1 MEFSFIKSAVRPSQ
15 FPPPDRSEIAFA
27 GRSNVGKSSLIN
39 RLVNSPKLA
48 RTSSRPGRTRAIN
61 FFSVGKNLCLTDL
74 PGYGYAEVPLNLRRN
89 WKVLVETYLKTRH
102 NLKAVVVIID
112 IRRNMGQGDL
122 ELLRWLKTYEIDAIV
137 VLTKADKVSKG
148 KAKHHQDV
156 TSRQLTQEGFGQPI
170 SFSAKTGQ
178 GRQELWKAIEEKAG
192 SAYNA

>member
-1 MEFSFIKSAVRPSQ
+1 MEFSFIKSAILPAQ
-15 FPPPDRSEIAFA
+15 FPPPDKPEIAFA

-61 FFSVGKNLCLTDL
+61 FFNVDRRLCLTDL
-74 PGYGYAEVPLNLRRN
+74 PGYGYAEVPLKLRRN
-89 WKVLVETYLKTRH
+89 WKVLVETYLKKRQ

-122 ELLRWLKTYEIDAIV
+122 ELLRWLKAYEIGAIV

-148 KAKHHQDV
+148 KASHHQNV
-156 TSRQLTQEGFGQPI
+156 ISSQLMQEGFGQPI

-178 GRQELWKAIEEKAG
+178 GKQELWKAIHEVVG
-192 SAYNA
+192 TNL

>member
-15 FPPPDRSEIAFA
+15 FPPPDKPEIAFA

-61 FFSVGKNLCLTDL
+61 FFNVGKTLCLTDL
-74 PGYGYAEVPLNLRRN
+74 PGYGYAEAPLKLRRN
-89 WKVLVETYLKTRH
+89 WKVLVETYLKKRH

-148 KAKHHQDV
+148 KANQHHEV
-156 TSRQLTQEGFGQPI
+156 TSNQLMQEGFGQPI

-178 GRQELWKAIEEKAG
+178 GRQELWKVIQKVVG
-192 SAYNA
+192 TDS

>member
-1 MEFSFIKSAVRPSQ
+1 MEFSFIKSAILPAQ
-15 FPPPDRSEIAFA
+15 FPPPDKPEIAFA

-61 FFSVGKNLCLTDL
+61 FFNVDRRLCLTDL
-74 PGYGYAEVPLNLRRN
+74 PGYGYAEVPLKLRRN
-89 WKVLVETYLKTRH
+89 WKVLVETYLKKRQ

-122 ELLRWLKTYEIDAIV
+122 ELLRWLKAYEIGAIV

-148 KAKHHQDV
+148 KEKHHQNV
-156 TSRQLTQEGFGQPI
+156 ISSQLRQQGFGQPI

-178 GRQELWKAIEEKAG
+178 GKQELWKAIHEVVG
-192 SAYNA
+192 TNL

>member
-1 MEFSFIKSAVRPSQ
+1 MEFLFIKSAVRPSQ
-15 FPPPDRSEIAFA
+15 FPPPDRPEIAFA

-74 PGYGYAEVPLNLRRN
+74 PGYGYAEVPLKLRRN
-89 WKVLVETYLKTRH
+89 WKVLIETYLRKRH

-112 IRRNMGQGDL
+112 IRRTLGQGDL
-122 ELLRWLKTYEIDAIV
+122 ELLHWLRSYEIDAIV

-156 TSRQLTQEGFGQPI
+156 ISSQLMQEGFGQPI

-178 GRQELWKAIEEKAG
+178 GKQELWKAIEEKVR
-192 SAYNA
+192 SAYSV

>member
-1 MEFSFIKSAVRPSQ
+1 MEFSFIKSAILPAQ
-15 FPPPDRSEIAFA
+15 FPPPDKPEIAFA

-61 FFSVGKNLCLTDL
+61 FFNVDRRLCLTDL
-74 PGYGYAEVPLNLRRN
+74 PGYGYAEVPLKLRRN
-89 WKVLVETYLKTRH
+89 WKVLVETYLKKRQ

-122 ELLRWLKTYEIDAIV
+122 ELLRWLKAYEIGAIV

-148 KAKHHQDV
+148 KEKHHQNV
-156 TSRQLTQEGFGQPI
+156 ISSQLMQQGFGQPI

-178 GRQELWKAIEEKAG
+178 GKQELWKAIHEVVG
-192 SAYNA
+192 TNL

>member
-1 MEFSFIKSAVRPSQ
+1 MEFSFIKSAVQPSQ
-15 FPPPDRSEIAFA
+15 FPPPDKPEIAFA

-39 RLVNSPKLA
+39 RLVNSLKLA

-61 FFSVGKNLCLTDL
+61 FFNVDRRLCLTDL
-74 PGYGYAEVPLNLRRN
+74 PGYGYAEVPLKLRRN
-89 WKVLVETYLKTRH
+89 WKVLVETYLKKRQ

-122 ELLRWLKTYEIDAIV
+122 ELLRWLKAYEIGAIV

-148 KAKHHQDV
+148 KASHHQNAI
-156 TSRQLTQEGFGQPI
+156 SSQLMQQGFGQPI

-178 GRQELWKAIEEKAG
+178 GKQELWKAIHEVVG
-192 SAYNA
+192 TNL

>member
-1 MEFSFIKSAVRPSQ
+1 MEFSFIKSAVQPSQ
-15 FPPPDRSEIAFA
+15 FPPPDKPEIAFA

-61 FFSVGKNLCLTDL
+61 FFNVDRRLCLTDL
-74 PGYGYAEVPLNLRRN
+74 PGYGYAEVPLKLRRN
-89 WKVLVETYLKTRH
+89 WKVLVETYLKKRQ

-122 ELLRWLKTYEIDAIV
+122 ELLRWLKAYEIGAIV

-148 KAKHHQDV
+148 KEKHHQNV
-156 TSRQLTQEGFGQPI
+156 ISSQLMQQGFGQPI

-178 GRQELWKAIEEKAG
+178 GKQELWKAIHEVVG
-192 SAYNA
+192 TNL

>member
-1 MEFSFIKSAVRPSQ
+1 MEFSFIKSAVQPSQ
-15 FPPPDRSEIAFA
+15 FPPPDKPEIAFA

-61 FFSVGKNLCLTDL
+61 FFNVDRRLCLTDL
-74 PGYGYAEVPLNLRRN
+74 PGYGYAEVPLKLRRN
-89 WKVLVETYLKTRH
+89 WKVLVETYLKKRQ

-122 ELLRWLKTYEIDAIV
+122 ELLRWLKAYEIGAIV

-148 KAKHHQDV
+148 KANHHQNV
-156 TSRQLTQEGFGQPI
+156 ISSQLMQEGFGQPI

-178 GRQELWKAIEEKAG
+178 GKQELWKAIHEVVG
-192 SAYNA
+192 TNL